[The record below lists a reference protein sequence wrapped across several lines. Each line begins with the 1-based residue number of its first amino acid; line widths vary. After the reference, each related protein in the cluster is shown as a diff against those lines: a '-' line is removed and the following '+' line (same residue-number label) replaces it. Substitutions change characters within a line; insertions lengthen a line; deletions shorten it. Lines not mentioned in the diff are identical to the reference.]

1 MKNLILLFGVTIL
14 LGACTRIEPASK
26 ERHSKC
32 KEQHKKLRAMGLK
45 Y

>member
-1 MKNLILLFGVTIL
+1 MKITLLFLAVIML
-14 LGACTRIEPASK
+14 SLACTRIEPASL
-26 ERHSKC
+26 ERHNKC